1 MSGDPLEIDVESAW
15 ALSQEGDRLVD
26 IREASEWLAGRPARS
41 QSLPASRLAEDPAI
55 LAPPPG
61 RALLLICASG
71 VRSLAWAR
79 SLHAAGLPA
88 RSVRGGFSAWTRAG
102 LPVAD
107 GHGLD
112 ADAMDRYD
120 RHLRLPG
127 IGAAGQARLLASRVL
142 LVGAGG
148 LGSPAAFYLAAA
160 GVGTL
165 TLVDDDRVERSNLQR
180 QILHTDAGVGAT
192 KVDSARERLLALNPT
207 LTIQA
212 IPERLAPDNARPLFE
227 RHDLV
232 IDGADNFAT
241 RHLVNDTALAT
252 GTPWAYGAVQ
262 RFQGQV
268 SLFVPG
274 AGPCYRCLFP
284 EPPPAGAAPACAE
297 AGVFG
302 VLPGLIG
309 ILQATEAIKWLLGL
323 GESLA
328 GRLLVY
334 DALAMRVRE
343 LRLDRDP
350 ACPACTGG

>member
-1 MSGDPLEIDVESAW
+1 MAGQPLEIDAESAW
-15 ALSQEGDRLVD
+15 ARSQDGDRLVD
-26 IREASEWLAGRPARS
+26 IREPSEWLAGRPARS
-41 QSLPASRLAEDPAI
+41 RALPASRLAQAPSD

-61 RALLLICASG
+61 RSLLLICASG
-71 VRSLAWAR
+71 VRSLAWAQR
-79 SLHAAGLPA
+79 LRAAGLEA
-88 RSVRGGFSAWTRAG
+88 CSVRGGFSAWARAG

-127 IGAAGQARLLASRVL
+127 IGAAGQARLLASSVL

-160 GVGTL
+160 GVGRL
-165 TLVDDDRVERSNLQR
+165 TLVDDDRVDRSNLQR
-180 QILHTDAGVGAT
+180 QILHTDAGVGTA
-192 KVDSARERLLALNPT
+192 KVESARQRLLALNPT
-207 LTIQA
+207 IA
-212 IPERLAPDNARPLFE
+212 VEAVPERLVPGNARALFE

-241 RHLVNDTALAT
+241 RYLVNATALAT
-252 GTPWAYGAVQ
+252 GKPWAYGAVQ

-284 EPPPAGAAPACAE
+284 EPPPAGAAPACSE

-309 ILQATEAIKWLLGL
+309 IVQATEAIKWLLGL
-323 GESLA
+323 GDALA

-334 DALAMRVRE
+334 DALAMRMRE

-350 ACPACTGG
+350 ACPACAGG

>member
-1 MSGDPLEIDVESAW
+1 MAEADLEIDVQAAW
-15 ALSQEGDRLVD
+15 ARCQDGDLLVD
-26 IREASEWLAGRPARS
+26 IREAPEWQAGRPGRGRAV
-41 QSLPASRLAEDPAI
+41 PGSRLAADPTL
-55 LAPPPG
+55 LAAPPG
-61 RALLLICASG
+61 RSVLLICASG
-71 VRSLAWAR
+71 VRSLDWAR
-79 SLHAAGLPA
+79 RLRADGTPA
-88 RSVRGGFSAWTRAG
+88 VSVRGGFGAWLQAG

-112 ADAMDRYD
+112 ADALARYD

-160 GVGTL
+160 GVGTI

-180 QILHTDAGVGAT
+180 QILHTDAGVGLA
-192 KVDSARERLLALNPT
+192 KVDSARDRLLALNP
-207 LTIQA
+207 A
-212 IPERLAPDNARPLFE
+212 ITVDAVPARLSAANAGPLFE

-232 IDGADNFAT
+232 IDGADNFDT
-241 RHLVNDTALAT
+241 RYLVNATALAT

-302 VLPGLIG
+302 VLPGTIG
-309 ILQATEAIKWLLGL
+309 ILQATEAIKWLLGI
-323 GESLA
+323 GEPLA
-328 GRLLVY
+328 GRVLVY
-334 DALAMRVRE
+334 DALAMRMRE
-343 LRLDRDP
+343 LRLERDP
-350 ACPACTGG
+350 GCPACAPP

>member
-1 MSGDPLEIDVESAW
+1 
-15 ALSQEGDRLVD
+15 
-26 IREASEWLAGRPARS
+26 
-41 QSLPASRLAEDPAI
+41 
-55 LAPPPG
+55 
-61 RALLLICASG
+61 
-71 VRSLAWAR
+71 
-79 SLHAAGLPA
+79 
-88 RSVRGGFSAWTRAG
+88 
-102 LPVAD
+102 
-107 GHGLD
+107 
-112 ADAMDRYD
+112 
-120 RHLRLPG
+120 
-127 IGAAGQARLLASRVL
+127 VL
-142 LVGAGG
+142 LVAAGG

-212 IPERLAPDNARPLFE
+212 IPERLAPGNARPLFE